1 MNKEPKPHRIPS
13 ERIIAKNYA
22 AGHVTDYPA
31 DIIFTAINNQ
41 KGAFQYNSIAIP
53 IEESFADKFW
63 RCLPS
68 LVYLHKKPIKPEKEE
83 AFLSDPYS
91 ILRKRYSLWEY
102 CDMDSIVA
110 NFMLAISKSPF
121 YELATG
127 KTQTLIEYLAENDL
141 HHLCRVEYPQG
152 HFRNFPSQTVAAI
165 FDYNVDFRALGLG
178 PDFDTNIILL
188 VKAIF
193 E

>member
-1 MNKEPKPHRIPS
+1 MKRESKPHRIPTD
-13 ERIIAKNYA
+13 RIIAKNYA

-31 DIIFTAINNQ
+31 DIIFSAINNQ
-41 KGAFQYNSIAIP
+41 KRAFQYNSIAIP

-68 LVYLHKKPIKPEKEE
+68 LVYLHKKPIKPEKED
-83 AFLSDPYS
+83 AFLVNPERV
-91 ILRKRYSLWEY
+91 LRKQYSLWDY

-110 NFMLAISKSPF
+110 NFMMVVSKSPL

-127 KTQTLIEYLAENDL
+127 KTQPLIEYLAKNSL
-141 HHLCRVEYPQG
+141 HHLCRVDYPQG
-152 HFRNFPSQTVAAI
+152 HFRNFPSQSVAAI

>member
-1 MNKEPKPHRIPS
+1 MNEESKPHRIPS
-13 ERIIAKNYA
+13 ERIIAKNFA

-31 DIIFTAINNQ
+31 DIIFSAINNQ
-41 KGAFQYNSIAIP
+41 KKVFEYNSIAIP

-68 LVYLHKKPIKPEKEE
+68 LVYLHKKPIKPEKEDK
-83 AFLSDPYS
+83 FLSDPERM
-91 ILRKRYSLWEY
+91 LRKQYSLWDY

-110 NFMLAISKSPF
+110 NFMLVVSRSPL

-127 KTQTLIEYLAENDL
+127 KTQFLVEYLAKTNL
-141 HHLCRVEYPQG
+141 HHLCRVDYPDG
-152 HFRNFPSQTVAAI
+152 HFRNFPSQSVAAI